1 MAILEVVMTPRNSMI
16 EYQDSSVLN
25 DDEELLKR
33 ALDNQF
39 REHPDYHLIELYEDD
54 DFPEWD

>member
-1 MAILEVVMTPRNSMI
+1 MSPRKQIAEHQDASVV
-16 EYQDSSVLN
+16 N

-33 ALDNQF
+33 ALDSQF
-39 REHPDYHLIELYEDD
+39 QEHPDFHIIELYEDD